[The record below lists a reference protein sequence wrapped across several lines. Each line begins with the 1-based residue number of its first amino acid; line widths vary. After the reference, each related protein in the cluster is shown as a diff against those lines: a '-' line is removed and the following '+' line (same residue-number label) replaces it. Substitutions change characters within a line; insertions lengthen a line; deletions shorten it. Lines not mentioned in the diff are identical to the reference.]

1 VEFIICNVVKQVL
14 AAAKNGFV
22 ADGVELNPWLV
33 AYSKLQAFRLG
44 LSSCARFYCQD
55 LWKVRLQPYHNVVVF
70 GVQEM
75 VSVGS
80 ETFCLYRRLLV
91 LVVRCSACSFLAH
104 LGQTSLD
111 CVEQN

>member
-1 VEFIICNVVKQVL
+1 MQVITTKVNDRLKVGTTLVKSLYKVVEYTIFNLVKQVF

-55 LWKVRLQPYHNVVVF
+55 LWKVRLHPYHNIVVF

-75 VSVGS
+75 VSVSS
-80 ETFCLYRRLLV
+80 ETFCL
-91 LVVRCSACSFLAH
+91 
-104 LGQTSLD
+104 
-111 CVEQN
+111 

>member
-1 VEFIICNVVKQVL
+1 MRVITTKVYGRLKVGTILAKSLYKVVEYTIFNLAKQVL

-22 ADGVELNPWLV
+22 AEGVELNPWLV

-80 ETFCLYRRLLV
+80 GTFCL
-91 LVVRCSACSFLAH
+91 
-104 LGQTSLD
+104 
-111 CVEQN
+111 

>member
-1 VEFIICNVVKQVL
+1 VVEYTIINLVKQVL

-44 LSSCARFYCQD
+44 LSGCARFYCQD

-80 ETFCLYRRLLV
+80 AALCL
-91 LVVRCSACSFLAH
+91 
-104 LGQTSLD
+104 
-111 CVEQN
+111 

>member
-1 VEFIICNVVKQVL
+1 MKVYGRLKVGTTLVESLCYVVQYTIFNLVKQVL

-33 AYSKLQAFRLG
+33 AYSKLQAIRLG
-44 LSSCARFYCQD
+44 LGSCARFYCQD
-55 LWKVRLQPYHNVVVF
+55 LWKVRLQPYHNVVIF

-80 ETFCLYRRLLV
+80 ETFCL
-91 LVVRCSACSFLAH
+91 
-104 LGQTSLD
+104 
-111 CVEQN
+111 